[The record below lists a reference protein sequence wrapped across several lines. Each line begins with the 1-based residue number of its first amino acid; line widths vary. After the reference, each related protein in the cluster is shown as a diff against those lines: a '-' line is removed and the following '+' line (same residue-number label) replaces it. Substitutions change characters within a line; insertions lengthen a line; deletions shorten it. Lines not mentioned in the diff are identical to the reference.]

1 MGFLDENVTTPPN
14 RKPPVD
20 RDKIAAL
27 PKMYNPKGLVDY
39 IKDKREDLRG
49 DTNLTADSLS
59 ATYRPDAVTL
69 RMSRGNKRTM
79 PPMLWSE
86 DTAKAIAQ
94 AYPKPLPSS
103 AGKEPELLV
112 VPTALSNNYISYP
125 PKDSTNNYRSR
136 MWESMNLH
144 PVYCKIGAQGLA
156 GSLYRVDD
164 VLEGVSYAGKVRADL
179 GLEPVY
185 GFHKEWSDAMVITKE
200 LVAAMNKY
208 FDEQEAGN

>member
-69 RMSRGNKRTM
+69 RMSRGNNELCLRCYGLRT
-79 PPMLWSE
+79 
-86 DTAKAIAQ
+86 
-94 AYPKPLPSS
+94 PLKLSLRHTLS
-103 AGKEPELLV
+103 RYLRVLVRSLSYLSFLL
-112 VPTALSNNYISYP
+112 P
-125 PKDSTNNYRSR
+125 
-136 MWESMNLH
+136 
-144 PVYCKIGAQGLA
+144 
-156 GSLYRVDD
+156 
-164 VLEGVSYAGKVRADL
+164 
-179 GLEPVY
+179 
-185 GFHKEWSDAMVITKE
+185 
-200 LVAAMNKY
+200 
-208 FDEQEAGN
+208 